1 MQRLR
6 KMVGMVLHKRALFI
20 LCVLSILFGDGSA
33 FAGEADIPPSILAV
47 HLYISNDIVKGDIKS
62 TGLFSDRIA
71 GTIQSGLPAVVEFF
85 YSLEARNR
93 GPVKRGVLSYE
104 LTYDVWDDFYS
115 VEGTDT
121 VRTYPTYTAM
131 TQAVQNLRY
140 IALVP
145 VHAMESEGEYSIHL
159 GVAINPLRGSDRK
172 KIAGWVGENARG
184 AANESWREQVLN
196 LNDLIQHFFTKR
208 KDSNRSE
215 LFQTKFFK
223 PATLQVH
230 DRKGE

>member
-6 KMVGMVLHKRALFI
+6 MMAGMVLYKRALFI
-20 LCVLSILFGDGSA
+20 LCVLFIVFGEAPA
-33 FAGEADIPPSILAV
+33 FAGDADRSPAILAV
-47 HLYISNDIVKGDIKS
+47 HLYIANDIVTGDIKS

-85 YSLEARNR
+85 YSLEARDH
-93 GPVKRGVLSYE
+93 GSVKRGVLSYE

-115 VEGTDT
+115 IEGADT
-121 VRTYPTYTAM
+121 VTTFPTYTAM
-131 TQAVQNLRY
+131 TTAVQNLRY

-145 VHAMESEGEYSIHL
+145 VHAMKFEGDYSIHL
-159 GVAINPLRGSDRK
+159 GVAVNPLRGSDRK

-208 KDSNRSE
+208 KDSNRSD
-215 LFQTKFFK
+215 LFQTKFFN
-223 PATLQVH
+223 PTTLLVH
-230 DRKGE
+230 DGKGE

>member
-6 KMVGMVLHKRALFI
+6 KMVGMLLYKRALFM
-20 LCVLSILFGDGSA
+20 LCVLFIVLAEAPA
-33 FAGEADIPPSILAV
+33 FAGEADSSPAILAV
-47 HLYISNDIVKGDIKS
+47 HLYISNDTVTGNIKS
-62 TGLFSDRIA
+62 AGLFSNRIA

-85 YSLEARNR
+85 YSLEARDH
-93 GPVKRGVLSYE
+93 GSVKRGVLSYE
-104 LTYDVWDDFYS
+104 LSYDVWDDFYS
-115 VEGTDT
+115 IEGTDT
-121 VRTYPTYTAM
+121 IRTYPTYTAM
-131 TQAVQNLRY
+131 TKAVQNLRY

-145 VHAMESEGEYSIHL
+145 VHNMELEGEYSIHL

-184 AANESWREQVLN
+184 AANDSWREQVLN

-208 KDSNRSE
+208 KDSNRSD

-223 PATLQVH
+223 PATLLVH
-230 DRKGE
+230 DRKEE